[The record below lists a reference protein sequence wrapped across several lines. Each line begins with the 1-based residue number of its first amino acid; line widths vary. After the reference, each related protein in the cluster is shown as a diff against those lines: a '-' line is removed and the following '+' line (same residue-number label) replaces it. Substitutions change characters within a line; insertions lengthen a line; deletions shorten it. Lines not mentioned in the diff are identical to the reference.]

1 MHWKELQQIFKNAVQ
16 ISKVNLSIDTITSV
30 YVNNSAVRLNHI
42 NELRNSLVEGFLNN
56 RSKKDT
62 GNNYNSWM
70 KRPAMELVY
79 LDLKDSYVPTIE
91 QNLFKEGRGIQLII
105 RSHKIEQLNSK

>member
-1 MHWKELQQIFKNAVQ
+1 
-16 ISKVNLSIDTITSV
+16 
-30 YVNNSAVRLNHI
+30 
-42 NELRNSLVEGFLNN
+42 
-56 RSKKDT
+56 
-62 GNNYNSWM
+62 M